1 MGWNPFREIY
11 DDFSNGNIGTGILD
25 LGTGGIYSAA
35 KDAYESPF
43 NQQKAGLDDIAA
55 RAAQLKQE
63 RIARQQ
69 ATLQQSLAALK
80 PARDALH
87 AVYGDPSSW
96 SL

>member
-1 MGWNPFREIY
+1 MGWNPFKEIY
-11 DDFSNGNIGTGILD
+11 DDFSGGNIGTGILD
-25 LGTGGIYSAA
+25 LGTGGIYSYA
-35 KDAYESPF
+35 KNAYETPF
-43 NQQKAGLDDIAA
+43 NDQKAGLQDIAD

-80 PARDALH
+80 PTRDALH
-87 AVYGDPSSW
+87 AVYGDPSTW